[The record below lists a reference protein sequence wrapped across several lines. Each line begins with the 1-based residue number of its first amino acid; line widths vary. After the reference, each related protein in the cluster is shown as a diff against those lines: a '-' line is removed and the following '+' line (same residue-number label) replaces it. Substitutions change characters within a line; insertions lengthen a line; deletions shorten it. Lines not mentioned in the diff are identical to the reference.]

1 LVDSR
6 ATVVYDDPVGSVR
19 NILEKIN
26 VSSPVR
32 FDEPMSLHTSFQVGG
47 PADIY
52 AEPQSVEDLSEI
64 VREARRLNIP
74 IFTLGGG
81 ANILVSDAG
90 IRGLVIDMRNFDE
103 LTVVAEGGNP
113 TERGYPA
120 KGLNDGGKHQARGE
134 NLALVRAGAGLPI
147 SDVAAWCADRG
158 LEGLDF
164 LYAMPGSVGGSL
176 WMNARCY
183 GESIVDVLRE
193 AEYVDEEGRR
203 GVYGVDPRDF
213 DYKKSPFQSRRWV
226 IVSALFGLR
235 PGDPGEIWS
244 RMRSHQQDRTGKGH
258 FVAPSA
264 GSVFKNNRAFGS
276 PTGKIIDE
284 LGLRG
289 HQIGGARISDQHAN
303 IIVNAGGASAG
314 DIRQL
319 IEFVESEVHT
329 RTGFELER
337 EVLYA
342 GEWPDGKAN
351 EDANEG
357 ER

>member
-1 LVDSR
+1 MVDSR
-6 ATVVYDDPVGSVR
+6 APVVYDDPVGSVR

-32 FDEPMSLHTSFQVGG
+32 FDEPMSLHTSFRVGG

-52 AEPQSVEDLSEI
+52 AEPRSAEDLSEI
-64 VREARRLNIP
+64 VREARRLDIP
-74 IFTLGGG
+74 LFTLGGG

-90 IRGLVIDMRNFDE
+90 IRGLVIDMRNFEELAVAADGGTPMGRGNPAEGTNDGDGDE
-103 LTVVAEGGNP
+103 RAAGGNP
-113 TERGYPA
+113 
-120 KGLNDGGKHQARGE
+120 
-134 NLALVRAGAGLPI
+134 ALVRAGAGLPI

-193 AEYVDEEGRR
+193 AEYVDEEGSR
-203 GVYGVDPRDF
+203 GVYQVDPKDF
-213 DYKKSPFQSRRWV
+213 DYKKSPFQSRKWV
-226 IVSALFGLR
+226 ILSALFALR
-235 PGDPGEIWS
+235 PGDPEEIWN

-258 FVAPSA
+258 FIAPSA

-303 IIVNAGGASAG
+303 IIVNAGGATAG
-314 DIRQL
+314 DIRRL
-319 IEFVESEVHT
+319 VEFVQSEVRT

-337 EVLYA
+337 EEIGRAHV
-342 GEWPDGKAN
+342 
-351 EDANEG
+351 
-357 ER
+357 